1 MYAMT
6 AGALVRNARLA
17 AGLTQR
23 ELAAR
28 TGTTQS
34 AVARLE
40 NDQTNPTVE
49 TLEAMLHATGRR
61 LALAAEEF
69 EPAGI
74 DESLIRENLELP
86 MGERIE
92 LVGRL
97 YDFARELAEGMA
109 RSRGELV
116 D

>member
-1 MYAMT
+1 MSP
-6 AGALVRNARLA
+6 GALVRNARLA

-23 ELAAR
+23 ELALR

-49 TLEAMLHATGRR
+49 TLEAMLHATGHR
-61 LALAAEEF
+61 LALAAEAF

-74 DESLIRENLELP
+74 DESLIRKNLEMP
-86 MGERIE
+86 MGERI
-92 LVGRL
+92 LTAASL
-97 YDFARELAEGMA
+97 YEFGRELAASLDRNREQA
-109 RSRGELV
+109 A
-116 D
+116 

>member
-1 MYAMT
+1 MSP
-6 AGALVRNARLA
+6 GALVRNARLA

-23 ELAAR
+23 ELALR

-61 LALAAEEF
+61 LALAAEAF
-69 EPAGI
+69 EQAGI
-74 DESLIRENLELP
+74 DESLIRKHLELTP
-86 MGERIE
+86 GERFRKAE
-92 LVGRL
+92 QLVEEGRK
-97 YDFARELAEGMA
+97 FALAGSREP
-109 RSRGELV
+109 
-116 D
+116 